1 MSEELL
7 IQHCAPTLAG
17 LKTGSLVTAPCP
29 DVPAVL
35 AQLRQWNRRLSPKG
49 VQILPLRF
57 TPGHVLLYLY
67 RSRQLESDLRQR
79 GAAAILRKKGYPDTA
94 TGRCLAQLM
103 AHLRQDAEF
112 PHEIGLFLGYPP
124 EDVQGFME
132 NKAARHKLAGC
143 WKVYGDVDA
152 AQQTFARYKK
162 CTRVYLEQWR
172 RGATLERLTV
182 SS

>member
-1 MSEELL
+1 MSEEIL

-67 RSRQLESDLRQR
+67 RSRQLESDLRQHD
-79 GAAAILRKKGYPDTA
+79 AAAILRKKGRLNAKSCVFSTIICKGGFPLLRYVSTGAAA
-94 TGRCLAQLM
+94 TFFAAFVPWPVFCFAKLHCLA
-103 AHLRQDAEF
+103 
-112 PHEIGLFLGYPP
+112 
-124 EDVQGFME
+124 
-132 NKAARHKLAGC
+132 AAS
-143 WKVYGDVDA
+143 
-152 AQQTFARYKK
+152 F
-162 CTRVYLEQWR
+162 
-172 RGATLERLTV
+172 
-182 SS
+182 S

>member
-1 MSEELL
+1 MERLR
-7 IQHCAPTLAG
+7 G
-17 LKTGSLVTAPCP
+17 GGGFP
-29 DVPAVL
+29 D
-35 AQLRQWNRRLSPKG
+35 
-49 VQILPLRF
+49 
-57 TPGHVLLYLY
+57 
-67 RSRQLESDLRQR
+67 
-79 GAAAILRKKGYPDTA
+79 
-94 TGRCLAQLM
+94 
-103 AHLRQDAEF
+103 
-112 PHEIGLFLGYPP
+112 EIGLFLGYPP

-162 CTRVYLEQWR
+162 CTRVYLDQWR

>member
-1 MSEELL
+1 MDAD
-7 IQHCAPTLAG
+7 H
-17 LKTGSLVTAPCP
+17 VTAWSKGGST
-29 DVPAVL
+29 DVSNCQML
-35 AQLRQWNRRLSPKG
+35 CKTHNLSL
-49 VQILPLRF
+49 I
-57 TPGHVLLYLY
+57 H
-67 RSRQLESDLRQR
+67 
-79 GAAAILRKKGYPDTA
+79 I
-94 TGRCLAQLM
+94 
-103 AHLRQDAEF
+103 
-112 PHEIGLFLGYPP
+112 FLGYPP

-162 CTRVYLEQWR
+162 CTRVYLDQWR

>member
-1 MSEELL
+1 
-7 IQHCAPTLAG
+7 
-17 LKTGSLVTAPCP
+17 
-29 DVPAVL
+29 
-35 AQLRQWNRRLSPKG
+35 
-49 VQILPLRF
+49 
-57 TPGHVLLYLY
+57 
-67 RSRQLESDLRQR
+67 
-79 GAAAILRKKGYPDTA
+79 
-94 TGRCLAQLM
+94 M

-162 CTRVYLEQWR
+162 CTRVYLDQWR